1 MERYQHPLLAL
12 RGTAR
17 DEISLPERTPGLS
30 VEGLGIVMSALR
42 RRGEWLELRLVAEH
56 DEPTEAIVRGD
67 FREAKAVDLL
77 GREGERLPC
86 AGSLLRVPLRAWEIA
101 TVRLR

>member
-1 MERYQHPLLAL
+1 M
-12 RGTAR
+12 
-17 DEISLPERTPGLS
+17 SERTVVHLVPHTHWDREWYEPFQTFRMRL
-30 VEGLGIVMSALR
+30 VELVDQL
-42 RRGEWLELRLVAEH
+42 LELRLVAEH

-67 FREAKAVDLL
+67 FREARAVDLL

-86 AGSLLRVPLRAWEIA
+86 AESLLRVPLRAWEIA